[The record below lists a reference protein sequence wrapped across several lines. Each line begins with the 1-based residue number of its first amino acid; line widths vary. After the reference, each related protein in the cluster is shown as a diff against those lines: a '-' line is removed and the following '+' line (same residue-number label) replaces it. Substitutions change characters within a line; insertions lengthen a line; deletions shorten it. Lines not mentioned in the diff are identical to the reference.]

1 MNYESK
7 LSNVARGIKS
17 SIIREL
23 LKEAND
29 PDIISFGGGVPDPDT
44 FPRYKMAEI
53 AKNII
58 ENEYKFVLQYG
69 TTEGDQELMQG
80 YIDLLKKYE
89 NIDWLDYD
97 NMVITVGSQQAL
109 YLTGMTFLD
118 EDSYCA
124 VSRPIYLG
132 AASAFVQRNP
142 HFINV
147 PLLKDGIDLEY
158 LESELEKLKK
168 EGNIEKFKFIY
179 VVDNFHN
186 PTGVSMSLEKRKKI
200 VELSKKYDFL
210 IIEDDPYGALRFE
223 GEKIDTIYS
232 MSPERTILLNTFSK
246 VLSPGLRLGVVIG
259 PKELVR
265 RVTMVKQAADLATPS
280 LTQRLAAKFINEN
293 DLMEEIKPTI
303 KLYGEKKDSM
313 MKAMEKHLG
322 DIKGIDWTYPEGGL
336 FTWVT
341 LPKEFDTMEM
351 FEIAKKEKVLY
362 IPGEAFYVDEP
373 DRNTMRI
380 SFCLPTHEE
389 IDEGIKRL
397 RNSINQYADQKG
409 IEL

>member
-7 LSNVARGIKS
+7 LSKVARGIKS

-23 LKEAND
+23 LKVAND
-29 PDIISFGGGVPDPDT
+29 PGMISFGGGVPDPDT
-44 FPRYKMAEI
+44 FPRHKMAEI
-53 AKNII
+53 SKEII

-69 TTEGDQELMQG
+69 TTEGDPELMQG

-89 NIDWLDYD
+89 DIDWLTYD

-109 YLTGMTFLD
+109 YLVGMTFLD
-118 EDSYCA
+118 EESYCA

-142 HFINV
+142 KFINV
-147 PLLKDGIDLEY
+147 PLLNDGIDLEY
-158 LESELEKLKK
+158 LEDELEKLEK
-168 EGNIEKFKFIY
+168 EGKIDKFKFTY
-179 VVDNFHN
+179 VVSNFHN
-186 PTGVSMSLEKRKKI
+186 PAGVSMNLEKRKKL
-200 VELSKKYDFL
+200 VELSKKYDFI

-223 GEKIDTIYS
+223 GEKVDTIYS
-232 MSPERTILLNTFSK
+232 MAPDRTILLNTFSK

-259 PKELVR
+259 PKELIR

-280 LTQRLAAKFINEN
+280 LTQRLAAKFIQRN
-293 DLMEEIKPTI
+293 DLLEEIKPTI

-313 MKAMEKHLG
+313 MEAMKKHLG

-351 FEIAKKEKVLY
+351 FKIAKEEKVLY
-362 IPGEAFYVDEP
+362 IPGEAFYVDQP
-373 DRNTMRI
+373 DKNTMRI
-380 SFCLPTHEE
+380 SFCLPSHDE
-389 IDEGIKRL
+389 IDEGMSRL
-397 RNSINQYADQKG
+397 RKCINRYAEEKG

>member
-1 MNYESK
+1 
-7 LSNVARGIKS
+7 
-17 SIIREL
+17 
-23 LKEAND
+23 
-29 PDIISFGGGVPDPDT
+29 
-44 FPRYKMAEI
+44 
-53 AKNII
+53 
-58 ENEYKFVLQYG
+58 
-69 TTEGDQELMQG
+69 
-80 YIDLLKKYE
+80 
-89 NIDWLDYD
+89 
-97 NMVITVGSQQAL
+97 
-109 YLTGMTFLD
+109 
-118 EDSYCA
+118 
-124 VSRPIYLG
+124 
-132 AASAFVQRNP
+132 
-142 HFINV
+142 
-147 PLLKDGIDLEY
+147 

-389 IDEGIKRL
+389 IDEGIRRL